1 MGAGGKQ
8 MCQRLGTT
16 VLERR
21 VIERVG
27 AGLKVSLEAR
37 KEADTG
43 QDENLEKKCNFS
55 FSWMVIWP

>member
-1 MGAGGKQ
+1 VPK
-8 MCQRLGTT
+8 RLGTT